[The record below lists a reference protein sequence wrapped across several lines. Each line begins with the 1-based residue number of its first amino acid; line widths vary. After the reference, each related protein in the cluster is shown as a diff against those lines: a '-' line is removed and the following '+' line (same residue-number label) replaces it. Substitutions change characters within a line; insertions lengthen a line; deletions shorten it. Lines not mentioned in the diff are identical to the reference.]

1 VQKNKRNFAARPNK
15 GLLAQRGTAKLTV
28 FSDRSSL
35 LPMIDI
41 YGDLEQPDHLPEIS
55 EQQLSDQQVLEEL
68 TAIKQRLASQVV
80 VLGHHYQQDDV
91 IAFADITG
99 DSLELARKAA
109 EIKDAEYILFC
120 GVHFMAETADM
131 LTGDHQKVILPDMR
145 AGCSMADMANRR
157 DIDIAWDYMTAC
169 TQEKIIP
176 ITYINCAASLK
187 SFVGEHGGSICT
199 SSNAEKVISWGLN
212 QGEKLLFFP
221 DQHLGRNTCFKL
233 GIQLEDMVVYD
244 PRQRFGGLTP
254 EQIQQAKVILWYGY
268 CSVHQ
273 GFTQEHIKMW
283 RQKDPARKL
292 LVHPEC
298 SFEVVQGADLAGST
312 SYIINQIKAAP
323 AGSKFAIG
331 TEINLVNRLA
341 RDYPALDITSLS
353 PYQCLCTTMYR
364 VRPRW
369 LLESFRAIERGHPIN
384 VIKVDDQT
392 KKYALRALD
401 QMLAIS

>member
-1 VQKNKRNFAARPNK
+1 
-15 GLLAQRGTAKLTV
+15 
-28 FSDRSSL
+28 
-35 LPMIDI
+35 MIDI
-41 YGDLEQPDHLPEIS
+41 FNEAEAKDHLPQIPES
-55 EQQLSDQQVLEEL
+55 ELSDAEVLEEL
-68 TAIKQRLASQVV
+68 TAIKKRLGDKVV

-109 EIKDAEYILFC
+109 QIKDAEYILFC

-131 LTGDHQKVILPDMR
+131 LTGENQKVILPDMR

-157 DIDIAWDYMTAC
+157 EIDVAWKYITECSKD
-169 TQEKIIP
+169 KIVP
-176 ITYINCAASLK
+176 ITYINCTAALK
-187 SFVGEHGGSICT
+187 SFVGENNGSICT
-199 SSNAEKVISWGLN
+199 SSNAEKVITWGIS

-233 GIQLEDMVVYD
+233 GIGLDEMVVYD

-254 EQIQQAKVILWYGY
+254 EQIQKAKVILWYGF

-273 GFTQEHIKMW
+273 GFNASHIKMW
-283 RQKDPARKL
+283 REKDPERIL
-292 LVHPEC
+292 IVHPEC
-298 SFEVVQGADLAGST
+298 SFDVVQGADLAGST
-312 SYIINQIKAAP
+312 SFIVNQIKAAKP
-323 AGSKFAIG
+323 GTKFAVG

-341 RDYPALDITSLS
+341 QEYPHLDITSLS

-364 VRPRW
+364 IRPRW
-369 LLESFRAIERGHPIN
+369 LLESFRAIEKNDPIN
-384 VIKVDDQT
+384 VIKVDDVT
-392 KKYALRALD
+392 KKFALKALD

>member
-1 VQKNKRNFAARPNK
+1 M
-15 GLLAQRGTAKLTV
+15 L
-28 FSDRSSL
+28 
-35 LPMIDI
+35 DI
-41 YGDLEQPDHLPEIS
+41 YGDLKNNDHLPQIPEA
-55 EQQLSDQQVLEEL
+55 ELDDEKVLTEL
-68 TAIKQRLASQVV
+68 HAIKKRLGKRVV

-109 EIKDAEYILFC
+109 ELTEPEFILFC

-131 LTGDHQKVILPDMR
+131 LTRADQKVILPDLR

-157 DIDIAWDYMTAC
+157 EIDVAWKYLLTC
-169 TQEKIIP
+169 TSEKIVP
-176 ITYINCAASLK
+176 ITYINCTAALK
-187 SFVGEHGGSICT
+187 SFVGENNGSICT
-199 SSNAEKVISWGLN
+199 SSNAEKVITWGLS

-233 GIQLEDMVVYD
+233 GIKLEDMVVYD
-244 PRQRFGGLTP
+244 PRRQNGGLTP
-254 EQIQQAKVILWYGY
+254 EQVQKAKVILWYGF

-273 GFTQEHIKMW
+273 GFNKEQVENLRKS
-283 RQKDPARKL
+283 DPDRKVI
-292 LVHPEC
+292 VHPEC
-298 SFEVVQGADLAGST
+298 SFEVVQASDLAGST

-323 AGSKFAIG
+323 AGAKFAVG

-341 RDYPALDITSLS
+341 AQFPDKDIKSLS

-369 LLESFRAIERGHPIN
+369 LLESYRAIERGEPIN
-384 VIKVDDQT
+384 VISVDEIT
-392 KKYALRALD
+392 KKFAMKALN
-401 QMLAIS
+401 QMLTIS

>member
-1 VQKNKRNFAARPNK
+1 
-15 GLLAQRGTAKLTV
+15 
-28 FSDRSSL
+28 
-35 LPMIDI
+35 MIDI
-41 YGDLEQPDHLPEIS
+41 YGDLKNKDHLPQIPET
-55 EQQLSDQQVLEEL
+55 ELTDDEVLVEL
-68 TAIKQRLASQVV
+68 TAIKKRLGEKVV

-109 EIKDAEYILFC
+109 AIKAEFIMFC

-131 LTGDHQKVILPDMR
+131 LTTKDQKVILPDLR

-157 DIDIAWDYMTAC
+157 EIDVAWKYLTEC
-169 TQEKIIP
+169 TSDKIVP
-176 ITYINCAASLK
+176 ITYINCTAALK
-187 SFVGEHGGSICT
+187 SFVGEHDGSICT
-199 SSNAEKVISWGLN
+199 SSNAEKVITWGLN

-233 GIQLEDMVVYD
+233 GIPLEDMVVYD
-244 PRQRFGGLTP
+244 PRRRFGGLTP
-254 EQIQQAKVILWYGY
+254 EQIQKAKVILWYGF

-273 GFTQEHIKMW
+273 GFTKEHITMW
-283 RQKDPARKL
+283 RNKEPDRIL
-292 LVHPEC
+292 IVHPEC
-298 SFEVVQGADLAGST
+298 SFDVVQGSDLAGST
-312 SYIINQIKAAP
+312 SYIINQIKAAKP
-323 AGSKFAIG
+323 GTKFAVG

-341 RDYPALDITSLS
+341 AEYPHLDITSLS

-369 LLESFRAIERGHPIN
+369 LLESYRAIERGEAIN
-384 VIKVDDQT
+384 VITVDDVT
-392 KKYALRALD
+392 KKFALKALD

>member
-1 VQKNKRNFAARPNK
+1 MLK
-15 GLLAQRGTAKLTV
+15 
-28 FSDRSSL
+28 
-35 LPMIDI
+35 I
-41 YGDLEQPDHLPEIS
+41 YDDLNTKDHLPEIP
-55 EQQLSDQQVLEEL
+55 EAELSDEKVIEDLKI
-68 TAIKQRLASQVV
+68 IKSRLGESVV

-109 EIKDAEYILFC
+109 EIKQAEHIIFC

-131 LTGDHQKVILPDMR
+131 LTSDHQKVILPDLK

-157 DIDIAWDYMTAC
+157 EIDVAWKYLKESTS
-169 TQEKIIP
+169 EKIIP
-176 ITYINCAASLK
+176 ITYINCSAALK
-187 SFVGEHGGSICT
+187 SFVGENNGSICT
-199 SSNAEKVISWGLN
+199 SSNAEKIITWGLS

-233 GIQLEDMVVYD
+233 GIGLDEMVVYD
-244 PRQRFGGLTP
+244 PRLRFGGLTP
-254 EQIQQAKVILWYGY
+254 LQIQKAKVILWYGF

-273 GFTQEHIKMW
+273 GFTFNHISNW
-283 RQKDPARKL
+283 RKNDPDRIL
-292 LVHPEC
+292 IVHPEC

-312 SYIINQIKAAP
+312 SYIINQIKTAKS
-323 AGSKFAIG
+323 GTKFAVG

-341 RDYPALDITSLS
+341 RQYPHLDITSLS

-369 LLESFRAIERGHPIN
+369 LLESFRAIERKEAIN
-384 VIKVDDQT
+384 IIKVDDVT
-392 KKYALRALD
+392 KKYALKAIN
-401 QMLAIS
+401 QMLNIS

>member
-1 VQKNKRNFAARPNK
+1 
-15 GLLAQRGTAKLTV
+15 
-28 FSDRSSL
+28 
-35 LPMIDI
+35 MIDI
-41 YGDLEQPDHLPEIS
+41 YGDLTNTDHLPQIS
-55 EQQLSDQQVLEEL
+55 EKELSDDEVLVEL
-68 TAIKQRLASQVV
+68 TAIKARLGNKVV

-91 IAFADITG
+91 IHFADITG

-109 EIKDAEYILFC
+109 QIKDAEYIMFC

-131 LTGDHQKVILPDMR
+131 LTGPQQQVILPDLR

-157 DIDIAWDYMTAC
+157 DIDLAWEYMRSC
-169 TQEKIIP
+169 TSEKIVP
-176 ITYINCAASLK
+176 ITYINCSAALK

-199 SSNAEKVISWGLN
+199 SSNAEKVITWGLD

-221 DQHLGRNTCFKL
+221 DQHLGRNTCYKL
-233 GIQLEDMVVYD
+233 GIKLEEMVVYN
-244 PRQRFGGLTP
+244 PRLRFGGLSA
-254 EQIQQAKVILWYGY
+254 EEIRKAKVILWYGY

-273 GFTQEHIKMW
+273 GFTQEHIQMW
-283 RQKDPARKL
+283 RQKDPARQL
-292 LVHPEC
+292 IVHPEC

-312 SYIINQIKAAP
+312 SFIINHIKAAAP
-323 AGSKFAIG
+323 GSKFAVG

-341 RDYPALDITSLS
+341 RDYPHLDITSLS

-369 LLESFRAIERGHPIN
+369 LLESYRAIEKGEAIN
-384 VIKVDDQT
+384 VIKVDEQT
-392 KKYALRALD
+392 KKFALQALD